1 MKLFQIN
8 EDDLATLERDIPA
21 IVSCVMPHL
30 RFADR
35 VAIRRVQKILLN
47 VRWNYGP
54 PTHVERVDDD
64 TPEGGA
70 AAER

>member
-1 MKLFQIN
+1 MKRFQIA
-8 EDDLATLERDIPA
+8 EDDLATLERDLPA
-21 IVSCVMPHL
+21 IADRLMAHL
-30 RFADR
+30 RFSDR
-35 VAIRRVQKILLN
+35 VAFRRIQQIVLK